1 MKIRQISYP
10 HPVLASFNDDYT
22 RSSFEA
28 SIDYKIGETSTA
40 FKIAYDLKNT
50 GIENLITTGQAIF
63 VTHLECDSSMYREA
77 FSSNSTSSEFE
88 VLNRKLSKQVDVTF
102 MIVAVAE
109 IENYKNDLLHEDYE
123 ESLIEFN
130 KGTFIA
136 VHQGGTLILEKD
148 PLVPAKSIFNI
159 IPSDEKDAPKYSVG
173 LNDDTISILLPRAT
187 YNTIEELSRREEVN
201 PLLISMYYLPAL
213 MEALI
218 IVVEEDSKSEDHFE
232 DFEWYK
238 SLELHLQRMNL
249 SDSKVEE
256 LGLASISNMVLA
268 EVFDKAIDSLSSI
281 YL

>member
-10 HPVLASFNDDYT
+10 HPVLASFNDDYS

-28 SIDYKIGETSTA
+28 SIDYEIGETSTT
-40 FKIAYDLKNT
+40 FKITYDLKNT
-50 GIENLITTGQAIF
+50 GIENLIITGQAIF

-77 FSSNSTSSEFE
+77 FSSNNNSSEFE

-102 MIVAVAE
+102 MIVAVAK
-109 IENYKNDLLHEDYE
+109 IENYTNDLLHEDYE
-123 ESLIEFN
+123 GSLIEFN

-148 PLVPAKSIFNI
+148 PLVPVKSIFNI
-159 IPSDEKDAPKYSVG
+159 TPSDEKDIPNYSVR
-173 LNDDTISILLPRAT
+173 LADDTISIVLPRAT
-187 YNTIEELSRREEVN
+187 FHTIEELSRREEVN
-201 PLLISMYYLPAL
+201 SLLISMYYLPAL

-218 IVVEEDSKSEDHFE
+218 IVVKEDSEGEGGFE
-232 DFEWYK
+232 DYEWYK

-249 SDSKVEE
+249 NDSKVWE
-256 LGLASISNMVLA
+256 LGLASISNMILT
-268 EVFDKAIDSLSSI
+268 EIFDKAIDSLSST

>member
-22 RSSFEA
+22 SSSFEA
-28 SIDYKIGETSTA
+28 SIDFEIGEA
-40 FKIAYDLKNT
+40 FTTFEITYDLKNK

-77 FSSNSTSSEFE
+77 FSSYNISSKFE
-88 VLNRKLSKQVDVTF
+88 VLNRKLSKQVDVSF
-102 MIVAVAE
+102 MIVATTK
-109 IENYKNDLLHEDYE
+109 IESYTNGLLHEDYE
-123 ESLIEFN
+123 GSLIEFN

-159 IPSDEKDAPKYSVG
+159 NPSDDKNVPNYTVRLD
-173 LNDDTISILLPRAT
+173 DDTISILLPRAT
-187 YNTIEELSRREEVN
+187 YDTIEELSRREEVN

-213 MEALI
+213 MEALN
-218 IVVEEDSKSEDHFE
+218 IVAEENGEGEGEFE
-232 DFEWYK
+232 EYEWYK
-238 SLELHLQRMNL
+238 SLKMHLQRMNL
-249 SDSKVEE
+249 NDSKVQE
-256 LGLASISNMVLA
+256 LGLATISNMILA
-268 EVFDKAIDSLSSI
+268 EIFDKAIDSLSST